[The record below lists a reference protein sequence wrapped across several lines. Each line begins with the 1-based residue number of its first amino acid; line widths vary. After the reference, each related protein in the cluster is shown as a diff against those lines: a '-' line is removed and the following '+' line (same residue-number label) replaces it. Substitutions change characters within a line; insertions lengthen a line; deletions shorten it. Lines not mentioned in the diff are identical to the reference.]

1 MIEQENS
8 GSPGTSG
15 HYSAG
20 KELSQMKKWKP
31 ILAAAVIFLLL
42 NGCGAGE
49 DLPSPEAGADSQPAQ
64 ENLQKDVSQE

>member
-1 MIEQENS
+1 
-8 GSPGTSG
+8 
-15 HYSAG
+15 
-20 KELSQMKKWKP
+20 MKKWKP

-49 DLPSPEAGADSQPAQ
+49 DLPSHEAGADSQPAQ